1 MRVEEWRRRV
11 RDANEREA
19 TANRQREEAEQQRAA
34 VIAALG
40 RRARKHLTAGPEE

>member
-11 RDANEREA
+11 ADADERVRDAERIRAAAERE
-19 TANRQREEAEQQRAA
+19 RAV

-40 RRARKHLTAGPEE
+40 RRARKQLGTGTQ